1 MDKSSI
7 IILCF
12 KNKKVE
18 QEEFHPRISS
28 TITIE
33 KASSSWEKKKTFL
46 FIFFRSIHRQTMQ
59 HIDDTGGAFDDPILM
74 KFVFNFFCVW
84 SRSLVAF
91 GEENFS
97 FLLLLHF
104 TLPRLSLQQL

>member
-1 MDKSSI
+1 
-7 IILCF
+7 
-12 KNKKVE
+12 
-18 QEEFHPRISS
+18 
-28 TITIE
+28 
-33 KASSSWEKKKTFL
+33 
-46 FIFFRSIHRQTMQ
+46 MQ

-97 FLLLLHF
+97 FLLILHF